1 MTDEQ
6 RAEIERLSKDAFQ
19 KRERFEA
26 LGIAATS
33 DDYETRMKQAI
44 EYAVAE
50 AEAIEAQGKLAAAM
64 LKLERAPDTAL
75 R

>member
-6 RAEIERLSKDAFQ
+6 RSEIERLAKEAFE
-19 KRERFEA
+19 KGERFKCM
-26 LGIAATS
+26 GMAAMPR
-33 DDYETRMKQAI
+33 DYDLRMKRAI
-44 EYAVAE
+44 EYAMAE